1 MAAVETITLAPAV
14 KGHQTTIKLKREPT
28 SSFIECFRKEEEKQ
42 KKEHKAFATR
52 QIGLF
57 DLQKL
62 SSIYNW
68 FVFDNLKIAIKNHSA
83 SPSL

>member
-1 MAAVETITLAPAV
+1 MGYKMSDINIFLAPVAAGEMTTLLAPAV
-14 KGHQTTIKLKREPT
+14 EGHQTTIKLKREST

-42 KKEHKAFATR
+42 KKEHKAFAPR

-68 FVFDNLKIAIKNHSA
+68 FV
-83 SPSL
+83 